1 MKSLH
6 LGVVDDFP
14 FIEAPSKRAIT
25 DGYQLLAELGAVTD
39 ANELTRTGS
48 ELAKLPLDPRVGR
61 MILEARDRQA
71 LDEVLVIASALSVQD
86 VRDRPLEAQSQA
98 DQAHVKFDDEK
109 SEFTGYLLRQN
120 FVNIRRVREWRD
132 THTQLHTTVA
142 EHRWQLNAKPASYE
156 QIHMSMMAGLLGNVG
171 CKQDDED
178 VYLGARG
185 IKFYRH
191 PGAHLSKKPGRWTVV
206 SELVETT
213 RLFGR
218 GIANIEPAWLE
229 QVGAHLLRKQLLD
242 PHWEK
247 KSGEVIALERAT
259 LYGLVVYSGRR
270 VPFGKVDPQTAREI
284 FIREALVQ
292 GQWETNLTFLDAN
305 HKMIAKVEELEH
317 KSRRQDVL
325 VDDVLFL

>member
-14 FIEAPSKRAIT
+14 FIEAPSRRAIT
-25 DGYQLLAELGAVTD
+25 DGYQLLAELGAVND
-39 ANELTRTGS
+39 ANELTHMGT

-61 MILEARDRQA
+61 MILEGRDRQA
-71 LDEVLVIASALSVQD
+71 LDEVLIIASALSVQD
-86 VRDRPLEAQSQA
+86 VRDRPLEAQAQA

-109 SEFTGYLLRQN
+109 SEFTGYLKLWKWLSESRGGKTGATAEQKLSNRQYEQLLRQN
-120 FVNIRRVREWRD
+120 FINIRRVREWRD
-132 THTQLHTTVA
+132 THAQLHTTVA
-142 EHRWQLNAKPASYE
+142 EHRWQLNASPATYE
-156 QIHMSMMAGLLGNVG
+156 QLHLSMLAGLLGNVG
-171 CKQDDED
+171 YKQDDED

-218 GIANIEPAWLE
+218 GIANIEPGWLE
-229 QVGAHLLRKQLLD
+229 QVGGHLLKKQLLD

-247 KSGEVIALERAT
+247 KSAEVVALERAT
-259 LYGLVVYSGRR
+259 LYGLVGYSGRR
-270 VPFGKVDPQTAREI
+270 VPLGKIDPQ
-284 FIREALVQ
+284 
-292 GQWETNLTFLDAN
+292 
-305 HKMIAKVEELEH
+305 
-317 KSRRQDVL
+317 
-325 VDDVLFL
+325 